1 VDPKEYVA
9 KGRFPIAN
17 TPELRFL
24 DKAATKDGS
33 ISRWKLC
40 PVTQVEETKLMI
52 RMLPVWVAMFMPSTL
67 SAHAGTLFIKQAT
80 TLNRHMGPH
89 FQIPA
94 GNLTSFAVLLMLVT
108 IVLYDRVLV
117 RILRRFTGNPRGI
130 TMLQRIAIGMTLHV
144 LTMAVASIADMK
156 RISVVKEQGIQ
167 GNGKAV
173 APLTVFILLPQ
184 FLLGGIAEGF
194 LEAGK
199 LEFFYDQAPESM
211 QSVGGALYAST
222 IGIGSFLTSFLLNVS
237 NEFSGRKGHTSWILN
252 NLNASRVYYYYA
264 FVTVLSFLNLI
275 FFVVVSRFYAYKRET
290 NEAFSSHSH
299 GHAGAVTTTE
309 DCDVLPLHIK
319 VPANEMEMV
328 KVN

>member
-1 VDPKEYVA
+1 
-9 KGRFPIAN
+9 
-17 TPELRFL
+17 
-24 DKAATKDGS
+24 
-33 ISRWKLC
+33 
-40 PVTQVEETKLMI
+40 MI
-52 RMLPVWVAMFMPSTL
+52 RLLPVWVATLMPSTL
-67 SAHAGTLFIKQAT
+67 SSNVNTLFIKQGT
-80 TLNRHMGPH
+80 RLNRHMGSH
-89 FQIPA
+89 FEIPP
-94 GNLTSFAVLLMLVT
+94 GSLTAFIAMSMVVS
-108 IVLYDRVLV
+108 IVVYDRILV
-117 RILRRFTGNPRGI
+117 RIFRRFTGNPRGI
-130 TMLQRIAIGMTLHV
+130 TMLQRMGIGMAINV
-144 LTMAVASIADMK
+144 LTMAVASITDMK
-156 RISVVKEQGIQ
+156 RISVVKTRGLE
-167 GNGKAV
+167 GNEKAV